1 MNGVITLG
9 ALTIPLDTAY
19 KASVIG
25 LLITIAG
32 SLAYIAHWLAT

>member
-9 ALTIPLDTAY
+9 ALTIPLDSAY

-25 LLITIAG
+25 LLTAIAG
-32 SLAYIAHWLAT
+32 SLAVIAYWLLT